1 MSSPTPMH
9 PSSEVSAASYEDVS
23 STCSA
28 SAPRSSGSSS
38 DAHTCPYKDC
48 KRSFSKKYNLKAH
61 LRLHTGE
68 EPFECDRPDCKKK
81 FKWRSSLSSHSIWH
95 TRKDSAATGH
105 PIQRKPHPV
114 KKEPTVKSESSLA
127 AKVVVKSVTQPRS
140 NNSVG
145 AAPVKAVRKVGKAGA
160 PAGNRSAFRV
170 KVEES
175 MVTIPSNANKKKRP
189 RTEVT
194 RKGNTSVPVQGSNAP
209 SMDESSGTIP
219 SLSDFCFSTTEGI
232 DIGSAPTTA
241 PGTPKAAKRK
251 GSRPASKKRK
261 TNSEANKKSGTA
273 ETSPAATVEANVDKF
288 ASPGSPVTSE
298 GDLSEH
304 SLGLDLFSCDVLP
317 PLVGGESESLALGGE
332 DVGGILSGEGDVG
345 MFGYP
350 SPSCGT
356 LNGLDT
362 RFGPFDLDN
371 LQSFCLNK
379 AERL

>member
-1 MSSPTPMH
+1 MPSPTPMP
-9 PSSEVSAASYEDVS
+9 PSSEVSAASSEDVSS

-28 SAPRSSGSSS
+28 SAARSSGSSS
-38 DAHTCPYKDC
+38 SETHTCPYRDC
-48 KRSFSKKYNLKAH
+48 KKSFSKKYNLKAH

-68 EPFECDRPDCKKK
+68 QPFECDRPDCKKK

-95 TRKDSAATGH
+95 TRKDSAAAGL
-105 PIQRKPHPV
+105 PIEPKPSEPV
-114 KKEPTVKSESSLA
+114 KEPTVKSESSA
-127 AKVVVKSVTQPRS
+127 AARVVKAVAQPKNNKPVAPTQAKS
-140 NNSVG
+140 
-145 AAPVKAVRKVGKAGA
+145 VRKVGKAA
-160 PAGNRSAFRV
+160 PAVNRGAFRP
-170 KVEES
+170 KLEES
-175 MVTIPSNANKKKRP
+175 TVTIPSNASKKKRP

-194 RKGNTSVPVQGSNAP
+194 RRGKITAPFPESDAP
-209 SMDESSGTIP
+209 SMGESFDTIP
-219 SLSDFCFSTTEGI
+219 SLSEFCFSTGRV
-232 DIGSAPTTA
+232 DIGSTPITV

-251 GSRPASKKRK
+251 DSRPPSKKRK
-261 TNSEANKKSGTA
+261 TNSEANTKSDTA
-273 ETSPAATVEANVDKF
+273 ETSAAAIVEADVDIF

-298 GDLSEH
+298 GGLSEH

-317 PLVGGESESLALGGE
+317 ALIGGEGESLALGAE
-332 DVGGILSGEGDVG
+332 DVGAILSGEGDVG
-345 MFGYP
+345 MFGYA